1 MLKKLLVIAGAGLLL
16 QGCALTDAELDV
28 GPEMEAIDQGPLS
41 EPESRVFMVNAFE
54 DARED
59 TERVGYKK
67 NGFGQDM
74 GDIDTDEPVTII
86 IADAIKN
93 AAIANGHTEGEGGLA
108 IDGIVNRF
116 WIETDINFTNI
127 EIACN
132 IEADVSFTDTT
143 TDTLIYT
150 ATYVGS
156 YSDKKQMAT
165 EGNYAEII
173 DGALQALL
181 DEIVYDEELA
191 EALDAT

>member
-1 MLKKLLVIAGAGLLL
+1 MLRKLLVIASAGLMM
-16 QGCALTDAELDV
+16 QGCALTDAELEV

-41 EPESRVFMVNAFE
+41 EPESRIFTVNSFE

-74 GDIDTDEPVTII
+74 GDIGTAEPVTVIL
-86 IADAIKN
+86 ADAVTA
-93 AAIANGHTEGEGGLA
+93 AAIANGHMEGEGGIA
-108 IDGIVNRF
+108 IDGVINHF

-132 IEADVSFTDTT
+132 IEADLAFTDTT
-143 TDTLIYT
+143 TDTLIYSSSYT
-150 ATYVGS
+150 GS

-165 EGNYAEII
+165 EKNFKEII
-173 DGALQALL
+173 DGAIQSLL
-181 DEIVYDEELA
+181 DEVVYDEELA
-191 EALDAT
+191 EAFDAT